1 MTDQTFLNEFDE
13 WASLA
18 DSDPEAFEK
27 LRRSL
32 IDQCIE
38 AAPEDRRQR
47 LRSLQWRIDQERARA
62 KSPLGACIRLTRM
75 MWDSVLGRGGLLENL
90 QQLSATLEQRPVA
103 SRQTQVLPFPTRSK

>member
-1 MTDQTFLNEFDE
+1 MNDQSYLSEFDE

-18 DSDPEAFEK
+18 NSDPEAFEK

-47 LRSLQWRIDQERARA
+47 LRSLQWRIDQECARA
-62 KSPLGACIRLTRM
+62 KTPLGACIRLTQM
-75 MWDSVLGRGGLLENL
+75 MWDKILGPGGLLENL
-90 QQLSATLEQRPVA
+90 QQYS
-103 SRQTQVLPFPTRSK
+103 TQKG